1 MVGTQLMPSLT
12 ADEAGQLKMMQIV
25 LVGLGAGAA
34 AALLLA
40 SVVSGSIAAIFLFYL
55 APLPILIAALGWNHI
70 AGLIAAAVATAAIT
84 VLSGTLLIAVPVIA
98 FGGWWLGYCALL
110 ARPASNGGAGA
121 LEWYP
126 PGRLVFWAAVIGTLI
141 VAAAVP
147 NFGTD
152 QQSVQ
157 AALRKAY
164 EGILRDQSLID
175 MLVVAVPPGA
185 AVFSTV
191 TNLFNLWLAA
201 RIVKISGRLRRPWP
215 DLASLTLPASSS
227 GLLAAAIAGS
237 FLPDLFG
244 ILSGAFAA
252 SLLMAFA
259 VLGFAVLHA
268 ITRGSSSRAVVL
280 AAVYAAT
287 IVLGWPLLALSLLGL
302 AEAAFNIRNRVA
314 RKRGPPAL
322 RP

>member
-1 MVGTQLMPSLT
+1 MPSLT

-84 VLSGTLLIAVPVIA
+84 
-98 FGGWWLGYCALL
+98 
-110 ARPASNGGAGA
+110 
-121 LEWYP
+121 
-126 PGRLVFWAAVIGTLI
+126 
-141 VAAAVP
+141 
-147 NFGTD
+147 
-152 QQSVQ
+152 
-157 AALRKAY
+157 LRKAY

-215 DLASLTLPASSS
+215 DLASLALPASSS